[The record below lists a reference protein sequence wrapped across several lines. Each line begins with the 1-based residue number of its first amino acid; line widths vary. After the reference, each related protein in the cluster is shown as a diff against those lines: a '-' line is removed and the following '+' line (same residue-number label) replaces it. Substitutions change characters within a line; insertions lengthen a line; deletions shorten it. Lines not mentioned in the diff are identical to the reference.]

1 MIDLIVSMAK
11 DKKINITLEGKH
23 KQILKKFDQKKKE
36 LPKKEKQLKTVKK
49 ELERLNKKPD
59 PKDDETLDK
68 IYFLEKR
75 LNTLIDEIAD
85 IKTGSEMED
94 YYKNTGDI
102 LFKYYDSYNLENIS
116 ESLSISSST
125 SEEDIS
131 NNVNNILNYIDQTTF
146 NKTNCINMHRK
157 KLLNK
162 YMKHV
167 DDSYIDDKL
176 NKKIKY
182 KKCKECGNEMILNQI
197 ESLLECKNCGISE
210 FIYIDCEK
218 PSYKDPP
225 PEQSN
230 YAYKKINHFK
240 EWLVYAQ
247 AKEST
252 DIPTEII
259 TDIYKEIKKER
270 IKNLASLTKNKIKDY
285 LKELGYDKYYEHSP
299 LILMKIKGIPPIR
312 LSASLEKRLV
322 DMFTEV
328 LPIYSIV
335 KPNNRRNFFSY
346 SYILYK
352 FLELLEYDD
361 EKKYF
366 NLFKGTDNLKKQ
378 DVLFK
383 KICNILKWEF
393 IPSS

>member
-1 MIDLIVSMAK
+1 MIDTPDLMSK
-11 DKKINITLEGKH
+11 EKKINITLEGKH
-23 KQILKKFDQKKKE
+23 KQILKKFDKKQKD
-36 LPKKEKQLKTVKK
+36 LPKKEKQLKTIRK
-49 ELERLNKKPD
+49 ELDKLNKSENKME
-59 PKDDETLDK
+59 DEIQDK

-75 LNTLIDEIAD
+75 LNNLINDIED
-85 IKTGSEMED
+85 IKSGSEITD

-116 ESLSISSST
+116 ESLSVSSST
-125 SEEDIS
+125 SEEDMS
-131 NNVNNILNYIDQTTF
+131 NNLNNILNYIDQTSF
-146 NKTNCINMHRK
+146 NKNNCINMHRK

-162 YMKHV
+162 YMKEV
-167 DDSYIDDKL
+167 DDSYVDDYSD
-176 NKKIKY
+176 KKVKY
-182 KKCKECGNEMILNQI
+182 KKCRQCGNEMILNQI

-259 TDIYKEIKKER
+259 TNIYKEIKKER
-270 IKNLASLTKNKIKDY
+270 IRNLATLNKNKIKDY

-299 LILMKIKGIPPIR
+299 LILMKIQGIPPLR
-312 LSASLEKRLV
+312 LSPRLEKRLV

-361 EKKYF
+361 EKRYF
-366 NLFKGTDNLKKQ
+366 NLFKGTENLKKQ
-378 DVLFK
+378 DILFK